1 MLVTAGGTTRAAVHS
16 MAYNEKGQRLE
27 CECSGEADLQSTA
40 AYRTRYTYEPE
51 TFRLQSLITVRTGT
65 GVVLQRLEYTYDP
78 VGNIV
83 EIHDSGTPVPI
94 YAGLAAVAD
103 GRYEY
108 DALYRL
114 TLAEGR
120 EHPGQQMGAEEGRPG
135 ELPIGLP
142 GPNDTSGLTRYTE
155 TYDYDAVGNIRRMHH
170 QPDGY
175 EAWERRYLYANM
187 PESGAAVRSN
197 RLLATSNPGDV
208 EGVYSA
214 RYAYADGTDANDPTG
229 NNAGLHGSMT
239 AMPHLPSIH
248 WDYADRMQ
256 SCTKTVGPNPDRV
269 YFTYDASG
277 QRVRKV
283 YEHAPYRE
291 ERIYLGG
298 YEVYRSWSTGAN
310 ASLDVHRTTLHVM
323 DDQRRVAMV
332 ENTIEDTDEDVP
344 AGRRWRFQLD
354 NHLGT
359 ATLELDHEGNVISY
373 EEYHPYGTSAVRV
386 QRSGTGFSQK
396 RYRYTGKERDEET
409 GLYYHG
415 ARYYA
420 PWLGRWTA
428 ADPLG
433 VAQPGKP
440 DLNLFSYANC
450 KPLTLVDLDGMQAS
464 LSALPPRPG
473 SRDPESPPV
482 GLVDVLDPNFNGII
496 SPDPNATEALAQQS
510 EPIPEV
516 IPITIAGGDVPVSGP
531 GEVTENQLEQG
542 SQNAI
547 NEIESIPEAPA
558 DLYPDVA
565 GSGAPG
571 AGASPGEQVLGLLG
585 NVAVGAGEAYVFGAI
600 AGAYPPVG
608 IALAAIGIYEVA
620 THFQE
625 YKEKFLSDPN
635 FAASVIGG
643 LFSTA
648 GARGYAEGVAARESL
663 PANVLLSGLGPTGK
677 GSSPLVYSPTPK
689 HEPGG
694 WGTIMDLDPETAAS
708 VLQTSIP
715 GGKARYS
722 YHEGKLYEFQPDNR
736 GGFHGY
742 PVHGNEVPPSV
753 LKAMKNAGTLSNAL
767 YRRFVKG
774 Q

>member
-1 MLVTAGGTTRAAVHS
+1 
-16 MAYNEKGQRLE
+16 
-27 CECSGEADLQSTA
+27 
-40 AYRTRYTYEPE
+40 
-51 TFRLQSLITVRTGT
+51 
-65 GVVLQRLEYTYDP
+65 
-78 VGNIV
+78 
-83 EIHDSGTPVPI
+83 
-94 YAGLAAVAD
+94 
-103 GRYEY
+103 
-108 DALYRL
+108 
-114 TLAEGR
+114 
-120 EHPGQQMGAEEGRPG
+120 
-135 ELPIGLP
+135 
-142 GPNDTSGLTRYTE
+142 
-155 TYDYDAVGNIRRMHH
+155 MHH

-214 RYAYADGTDANDPTG
+214 RYGYADGTDASDPT

-283 YEHAPYRE
+283 YEHSSTRE

-386 QRSGTGFSQK
+386 QRSAAGLSQK

-433 VAQPGKP
+433 VVQPGKS
-440 DLNLFSYANC
+440 DLNPYVYVTGRVVNAGDPDGQQEREGVQSRPSVAALVVDEAN
-450 KPLTLVDLDGMQAS
+450 KDTSLQGHKKAVSALVPEGHVVEANSDSFNASARKAAQLARKGGTVVLASGHGTDAEAAAEAVKDPESNGMVKFNLTNDISVDRLTLDGTQWGKDEKTIKDYEFYEKEDTKRDAKGEGPIWAPNRPSSSQYHAAQDRMVARQK
-464 LSALPPRPG
+464 LSALKG
-473 SRDPESPPV
+473 
-482 GLVDVLDPNFNGII
+482 
-496 SPDPNATEALAQQS
+496 AL
-510 EPIPEV
+510 
-516 IPITIAGGDVPVSGP
+516 
-531 GEVTENQLEQG
+531 
-542 SQNAI
+542 
-547 NEIESIPEAPA
+547 
-558 DLYPDVA
+558 
-565 GSGAPG
+565 
-571 AGASPGEQVLGLLG
+571 
-585 NVAVGAGEAYVFGAI
+585 
-600 AGAYPPVG
+600 
-608 IALAAIGIYEVA
+608 
-620 THFQE
+620 
-625 YKEKFLSDPN
+625 KE
-635 FAASVIGG
+635 
-643 LFSTA
+643 T
-648 GARGYAEGVAARESL
+648 GVAALVIAECGVG
-663 PANVLLSGLGPTGK
+663 ADEKLLQATADFLGVKVTASSGD
-677 GSSPLVYSPTPK
+677 LVP
-689 HEPGG
+689 
-694 WGTIMDLDPETAAS
+694 
-708 VLQTSIP
+708 VLQTKSVVANGEQKEIEMGMKLRVDAPRKGEKAGKPQGYVGKGWQLPLGRTVQPKKRP
-715 GGKARYS
+715 GN
-722 YHEGKLYEFQPDNR
+722 P
-736 GGFHGY
+736 
-742 PVHGNEVPPSV
+742 
-753 LKAMKNAGTLSNAL
+753 
-767 YRRFVKG
+767 
-774 Q
+774 